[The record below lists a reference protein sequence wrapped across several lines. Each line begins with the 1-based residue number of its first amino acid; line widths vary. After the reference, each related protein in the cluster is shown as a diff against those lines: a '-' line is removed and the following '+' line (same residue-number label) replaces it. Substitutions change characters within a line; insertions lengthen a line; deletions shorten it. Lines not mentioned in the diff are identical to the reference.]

1 MKQEGCGAIS
11 SAAERHQTRGS
22 VETGPHKPAGR
33 SMKKKKFNF
42 ECFNGVRIFIM

>member
-1 MKQEGCGAIS
+1 MKQEGCGAIG

-33 SMKKKKFNF
+33 SMKKKCNF
-42 ECFNGVRIFIM
+42 ECFNGVRIFII